1 MIEVLQF
8 YSGVVTGGRTIRPG
22 LYAKDDPAL
31 FNAVGVMLAKG
42 YAREVQVTSAIVE
55 PDAVSVA
62 TSEALAIADAQHT
75 AKTGRGRGKGGKS

>member
-31 FNAVGVMLAKG
+31 FNAVSVLLAKG
-42 YAREVQVTSAIVE
+42 YAREVVITSAVVE
-55 PDAVSVA
+55 PDTVSTATTEAVDV
-62 TSEALAIADAQHT
+62 TEAQAVPKPT
-75 AKTGRGRGKGGKS
+75 RKRKGGES